1 MPSHVAP
8 SAIDPIISDHVTLP
22 AVVRELTAKI
32 ADAEVD
38 ARLDQMQDLLWLC
51 FGLPI
56 PNNNGRDG
64 ASHATSA
71 PGVAAWKKRELAIRR
86 IMTGLCDGS
95 LPALVF
101 DRAWGRPCLLE
112 PTDWRAAALIDEII
126 RGGFIRACAG
136 ESIERHQESPV
147 LIRES
152 NFRRWLKRA
161 KLSPAPLRPNRR
173 ACFDWLTRDM
183 RASSERAPKLQTDY
197 MREAKARFNVS
208 QRLFKAIWKQALQA
222 TGARWRR
229 GRPPKSR

>member
-71 PGVAAWKKRELAIRR
+71 PGVAAWKKREWRS
-86 IMTGLCDGS
+86 GGS
-95 LPALVF
+95 
-101 DRAWGRPCLLE
+101 
-112 PTDWRAAALIDEII
+112 
-126 RGGFIRACAG
+126 
-136 ESIERHQESPV
+136 
-147 LIRES
+147 
-152 NFRRWLKRA
+152 
-161 KLSPAPLRPNRR
+161 
-173 ACFDWLTRDM
+173 
-183 RASSERAPKLQTDY
+183 
-197 MREAKARFNVS
+197 
-208 QRLFKAIWKQALQA
+208 
-222 TGARWRR
+222 
-229 GRPPKSR
+229 